1 MNTADMAKALMGVA
15 RRCPGV
21 NHQENQL
28 IKDAAMELLRLDK
41 DKENLIREVEDLRE
55 RIAIMTETGD
65 EPIDPEWP
73 PIDDTD
79 EPDTTWDDP
88 EPAWSACDGE

>member
-1 MNTADMAKALMGVA
+1 MAKQLFALSK
-15 RRCPGV
+15 RHPSI

-28 IKDAAMELLRLDK
+28 IKDAAMKLLELDK
-41 DKENLIREVEDLRE
+41 DCENLAREREDLLE
-55 RIAIMTETGD
+55 RIAIMTETSD

>member
-1 MNTADMAKALMGVA
+1 MSVKNMVERLFALSK
-15 RRCPGV
+15 RHPSI

-28 IKDAAMELLRLDK
+28 IKDAALKLLELDK
-41 DKENLIREVEDLRE
+41 DKENLTREVEDLRE

-65 EPIDPEWP
+65 EPVDPEWP

-88 EPAWSACDGE
+88 EPAWSASDGE

>member
-1 MNTADMAKALMGVA
+1 MSISGMAKQLFALSK
-15 RRCPGV
+15 RHPSI

-28 IKDAAMELLRLDK
+28 IKDAAMMLLTLDK

-65 EPIDPEWP
+65 EPYIDPEWP

-88 EPAWSACDGE
+88 EPAWSAGEV

>member
-1 MNTADMAKALMGVA
+1 MSVQSMTKQLFALGK
-15 RRCPGV
+15 RHPSI

-28 IKDAAMELLRLDK
+28 IKDAAMMLLTLDK
-41 DKENLIREVEDLRE
+41 DKENLTREVEDLRE
-55 RIAIMTETGD
+55 RIAIMTKTSD
-65 EPIDPEWP
+65 EPVDPEWP

-88 EPAWSACDGE
+88 EPAWSASDGE

>member
-1 MNTADMAKALMGVA
+1 MSVQSMVRQLFALSK
-15 RRCPGV
+15 RHPGI

-28 IKDAAMELLRLDK
+28 IKDAAMMLLTLDK
-41 DKENLIREVEDLRE
+41 DKENLTREVEDLRE
-55 RIAIMTETGD
+55 RIAIMTETSD

-73 PIDDTD
+73 PIDDTN

-88 EPAWSACDGE
+88 EPAWSASDGE